1 MKEKINKIKN
11 NANAYKKFRKQ
22 RGMSL
27 LEVIIVLGI
36 IGTIAAGVVV
46 LAQRA
51 FSSQAITQLVSNTNS
66 IRLAAQEAY
75 KNSGYPIPSATATAN
90 MTPTTI
96 LSSSNSGIMAASL
109 VQLGKLS
116 ESEAK
121 NGISGDYFHMGGTR
135 IGAATGT
142 GTGAA
147 SGGALKGFFLTIN
160 GLNQIQ
166 CRNIIT
172 QIGNQWDYVSVVSAA
187 SGVDAAAP
195 SSLDATLV
203 TGTLRSL
210 HSSGNVTI
218 TPAATLQVCANTSN
232 NALVL
237 GSR

>member
-1 MKEKINKIKN
+1 VKEQINILKN
-11 NANAYKKFRKQ
+11 KANAYKKFRKQ

-36 IGTIAAGVVV
+36 VGTIAAGVVV

-51 FSSQAITQLVSNTNS
+51 FSSQSITKLVSNTNS

-75 KNSGYPIPSATATAN
+75 RNTGYPVPSATATVN

-96 LSSSNSGIMAASL
+96 LANGNARIMVAAL

-121 NGISGDYFHMGGTR
+121 NGVSGDYFHMGGTR
-135 IGAATGT
+135 ISAGT
-142 GTGAA
+142 SAG
-147 SGGALKGFFLTIN
+147 LKGFFLTIN
-160 GLNQIQ
+160 GLDQAQ
-166 CRNIIT
+166 CRNMIT
-172 QIGNQWDYVSVVSAA
+172 QIGNQWDYVGVATAA
-187 SGVDAAAP
+187 AGVDAATP
-195 SSLDATLV
+195 TSLDATLV
-203 TGTLRSL
+203 AGVLRSL
-210 HSSGNVTI
+210 HANGNVTI
-218 TPAATLQVCANTSN
+218 TPAATLSVCANTSN

>member
-1 MKEKINKIKN
+1 VKEQINMLKN
-11 NANAYKKFRKQ
+11 KANAYKKFRKQ

-36 IGTIAAGVVV
+36 VGTIAAGVVV

-51 FSSQAITQLVSNTNS
+51 FSSQSITKLVSNTNS

-75 KNSGYPIPSATATAN
+75 RNTSYPAPSATAGVN

-96 LSSSNSGIMAASL
+96 LNTTNSKVMIAAL

-135 IGAATGT
+135 ISTVATAG
-142 GTGAA
+142 
-147 SGGALKGFFLTIN
+147 LKGFFLTVN
-160 GLNQIQ
+160 GLDQTQ

-172 QIGNQWDYVSVVSAA
+172 QIGNQWDYVGVVSAA
-187 SGVDAAAP
+187 PGVDAAAP
-195 SSLDATLV
+195 ASLDVAPGPAV
-203 TGTLRSL
+203 LRSL
-210 HSSGNVTI
+210 HSNGNITI
-218 TPAATLQVCANTSN
+218 TPAATLGVCSANAN
-232 NALVL
+232 NAIVL

>member
-1 MKEKINKIKN
+1 VKEQINILKSK
-11 NANAYKKFRKQ
+11 ANAYKKFRKQ

-36 IGTIAAGVVV
+36 VGTIAAGVVV

-51 FSSQAITQLVSNTNS
+51 FSSQSITKLVSNTNS

-75 KNSGYPIPSATATAN
+75 RNTGYPVASPTATVNMSPTSILVNAN
-90 MTPTTI
+90 AK
-96 LSSSNSGIMAASL
+96 IMIASL

-121 NGISGDYFHMGGTR
+121 NGISGDYFHMGGVR
-135 IGAATGT
+135 ITTGPT
-142 GTGAA
+142 AG
-147 SGGALKGFFLTIN
+147 LKGFYLTIN
-160 GLNQIQ
+160 GLDQAQ

-172 QIGNQWDYVSVVSAA
+172 QIGNQWDYVGVVAA
-187 SGVDAAAP
+187 AAGVDAVVP

-203 TGTLRSL
+203 SGVLRSL
-210 HSSGNVTI
+210 HASGNVTI
-218 TPAATLQVCANTSN
+218 TPAATLGVCTNTPN
-232 NALVL
+232 NAIVL

>member
-1 MKEKINKIKN
+1 VKEQIYILKNK
-11 NANAYKKFRKQ
+11 ANAYKKFRKQ

-36 IGTIAAGVVV
+36 VGTIAAGVVV

-75 KNSGYPIPSATATAN
+75 RKTGYPAPSATATVN

-96 LSSSNSGIMAASL
+96 LAAANAKVMIASL

-135 IGAATGT
+135 ISTGT
-142 GTGAA
+142 SAG
-147 SGGALKGFFLTIN
+147 LKGFFLSIN
-160 GLNQIQ
+160 GLDQAQ

-172 QIGNQWDYVSVVSAA
+172 QIGNQWDYVGVVAAA
-187 SGVDAAAP
+187 SGVDAAGP

-203 TGTLRSL
+203 AGVLRSL
-210 HSSGNVTI
+210 HASGNVTI
-218 TPAATLQVCANTSN
+218 TPAATLAVCADTSH
-232 NALVL
+232 NAVVL